1 MIAMILEIM
10 VFIVVLSLLLGWI
23 RIIFEYQRG
32 VLFTLG
38 RYSGVLEPGLRFVIP
53 IIQEAQVVDMRMRV
67 IEVPPQQTITRDNV
81 SINVDAVL
89 YYKITNV
96 SDSVLEIR
104 DVYNGTSQLAQTTM
118 RNVIGE
124 VSLDNL
130 LSERD
135 AISSKISEIV
145 EKASEKWGVTVMGVE
160 LKHIE
165 LPDNMKRV
173 MAKAAEAE
181 RIKRA
186 TIIRSQGEADA
197 SKVVAK
203 AASLLNTQEGALN
216 LRTLQSLN
224 DIASDQSNEVVFFV
238 PLDVMKNYS
247 GFSEE
252 KSRKK

>member
-1 MIAMILEIM
+1 MILEI
-10 VFIVVLSLLLGWI
+10 IVVLLVLSIVLGWI

-38 RYSGVLEPGLRFVIP
+38 KYSGVLEPGLRFVIP
-53 IIQEAQVVDMRMRV
+53 VIQEAQVVDMRMRV

-89 YYKITNV
+89 YYRISNV
-96 SDSVLEIR
+96 TDSVLQIR
-104 DVYNGTSQLAQTTM
+104 DVYNATSQLAQTTM
-118 RNVIGE
+118 RNVVGE
-124 VSLDNL
+124 VTLDNL

-197 SKVVAK
+197 SKVVSK
-203 AASLLNTQEGALN
+203 AAAMLNSQEGALN

-224 DIASDQSNEVVFFV
+224 DIASDPSNEVVFFV

-247 GFSEE
+247 GSSPAE
-252 KSRKK
+252 SRQKKK

>member
-1 MIAMILEIM
+1 MILEIM

>member
-1 MIAMILEIM
+1 MILEI
-10 VFIVVLSLLLGWI
+10 IVVLFVLSIILGWI
-23 RIIFEYQRG
+23 RIVFEYQRG

-38 RYSGVLEPGLRFVIP
+38 KYSGVLEPGLRFVIP

-89 YYKITNV
+89 YYKITKV
-96 SDSVLEIR
+96 SDSVLEVR
-104 DVYNGTSQLAQTTM
+104 DVYNATSQLAQTTM

-124 VSLDNL
+124 VPLDNL

-135 AISSKISEIV
+135 AISSKISAIV

-197 SKVVAK
+197 SKVVSK
-203 AASLLNTQEGALN
+203 AAAMLNTQEGALN

-224 DIASDQSNEVVFFV
+224 DISSDPSNEVVFFV

-247 GFSEE
+247 GAAEG
-252 KSRKK
+252 KQKKK